1 MLRRTIALISLLM
14 VAGGVAPAQ
23 KPPANKPGA
32 GNPDTGKHTGGKKAA
47 AGKPGGPKVL
57 ASKGGASLDA
67 KLDLN
72 KVVDEVAG
80 TIGAN
85 KNREAWVKSLLEQT
99 MSRTGGRYN
108 VMVFNMQQ
116 NYDFNPPAGTFQFA
130 PATFKGGLTGDITY
144 GVWVFSSAA
153 TFTNKGDGG
162 FINWAFYGAFTRNR
176 GTVRFSAAAAGAN
189 KTFSHRAK

>member
-1 MLRRTIALISLLM
+1 MLRRTTALLALLI

-23 KPPANKPGA
+23 KPPADKAGAGKPGA
-32 GNPDTGKHTGGKKAA
+32 VNRAGGKK

-85 KNREAWVKSLLEQT
+85 KNREAWVKAMLEQT
-99 MSRTGGRYN
+99 TSRTGGRYN

-116 NYDFNPPAGTFQFA
+116 NYDFNPPAGTFKFA
-130 PATFKGGLTGDITY
+130 PATFKGGLRGDITY
-144 GVWVFSSAA
+144 GVWVFSSAS

-162 FINWAFYGAFTRNR
+162 FINWAFYGTFTRDR
-176 GTVRFSAAAAGAN
+176 GTVRFSASAAGAN
-189 KTFSHRAK
+189 KAFSHRAKK